1 MHQPQDDQGRR
12 LRSDQL
18 SRRAALQVGAVSAAG
33 GLAALVAGT
42 GPRAMA
48 QATPTSV
55 PPIVE
60 RWVEAWNAHNGEQ
73 MAALFTDDGVYEDLA
88 FEFVME
94 GQRGIATWVSI
105 TIAGVPDARAELVY
119 AFRAGD
125 RAAAHWIFSG
135 THTGVWGPAL
145 PPTGQPFS
153 LPVASLFELEGD
165 LIRRVSDYYNLTSF
179 LRQVGLPAGPYVP
192 PQAAPRATPPA

>member
-1 MHQPQDDQGRR
+1 MHETRGDLVRW
-12 LRSDQL
+12 LRIDRL
-18 SRRAALQVGAVSAAG
+18 SRRAALRGAVGGGVVALAG
-33 GLAALVAGT
+33 GTA
-42 GPRAMA
+42 RASA
-48 QATPTSV
+48 QATPTAV

-60 RWVEAWNAHNGEQ
+60 RWAAAWNAHSPEQ

-88 FEFVME
+88 FEFVWQGKE
-94 GQRGIATWVSI
+94 GVATWVTI
-105 TIAGVPDARAELVY
+105 TLGGAPDTRVELVY
-119 AFRAGD
+119 AFQDGD

-135 THTGVWGPAL
+135 THTGQWGPDL

-165 LIRRVSDYYNLTSF
+165 LIRRVGDYYNLATW

-192 PQAAPRATPPA
+192 PEASPEATPPA